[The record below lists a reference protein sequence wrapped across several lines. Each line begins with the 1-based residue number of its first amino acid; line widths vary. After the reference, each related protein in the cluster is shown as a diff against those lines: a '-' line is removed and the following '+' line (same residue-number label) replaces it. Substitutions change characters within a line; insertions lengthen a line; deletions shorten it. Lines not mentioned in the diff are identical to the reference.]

1 MPYENYKNR
10 QKAKAKIKE
19 IDNHLNSRTV
29 EVYPIQAQRIAL
41 AKEYEDEGDL
51 YLVETDDCCILYL
64 WDNDYNLKKNF
75 PCLVFEIY
83 NEKFY
88 KLIGRQVNPLSEKIK
103 PIVIDA
109 KSKWAYL
116 KKVGGP
122 DHLSIEKR
130 DFDKLVDQI
139 KNIG

>member
-1 MPYENYKNR
+1 M
-10 QKAKAKIKE
+10 
-19 IDNHLNSRTV
+19 
-29 EVYPIQAQRIAL
+29 
-41 AKEYEDEGDL
+41 
-51 YLVETDDCCILYL
+51 
-64 WDNDYNLKKNF
+64 
-75 PCLVFEIY
+75 PCLAFEIY

-139 KNIG
+139 KNIE